1 MSEAVSLYNIGY
13 QKIFEIDWK
22 KAVVLY
28 INGKVS
34 SCTEDEFLDIKTTS
48 GIFKL
53 PKHIILKKY
62 VYLPYKEFSPCRKNI
77 FRRDDYI
84 CQYCG
89 IQLDRNTATVDHVIP
104 RCRGGN
110 HNWNNVVC
118 CCLKCNRKK
127 GDRTPVEANMELMKE
142 PKPLKFGFQ

>member
-1 MSEAVSLYNIGY
+1 MSEAVSLYNVSY

-34 SCTEDEFLDIKTTS
+34 SCTEDEFLDIKTSS

-53 PKHIILKKY
+53 PKHIALKKY

-77 FRRDDYI
+77 FRRDDYV

-89 IQLDRNTATVDHVIP
+89 IQLDRTTATVDHVIP
-104 RCRGGN
+104 RCRGGK
-110 HNWNNVVC
+110 HHWNNVVC